1 MTLRWV
7 PALRRSCPD
16 DASHRRKDAAPRPG
30 QEAAICRS
38 RHPQIG
44 RDISAGRRL
53 LDQQRV
59 LGYDPTMKTQ
69 TIEIDEDTATA
80 LKQRAQ
86 ERGVTVPE
94 LVAELVTLA
103 ASPVDADADD
113 VAELD
118 RRWNAFEAQGSVA
131 TNEDVVR
138 WLQTWGT
145 PRVFHAREA
154 RDRGRAPPPSNRLR
168 HPAEEKEGLRCRL
181 SICRSRAPHLVVPAQ
196 CSLTRR
202 RPALTGRSV
211 FQSDNEVW
219 CAKRTP

>member
-1 MTLRWV
+1 MLRIAGRTL
-7 PALRRSCPD
+7 
-16 DASHRRKDAAPRPG
+16 HRVRDTMPPSAGRATLKS
-30 QEAAICRS
+30 AAIS
-38 RHPQIG
+38 
-44 RDISAGRRL
+44 SGRRL

-103 ASPVDADADD
+103 ASPADADADD

-145 PRVFHAREA
+145 STFRSWHKRFRARQE
-154 RDRGRAPPPSNRLR
+154 
-168 HPAEEKEGLRCRL
+168 
-181 SICRSRAPHLVVPAQ
+181 IRS
-196 CSLTRR
+196 S
-202 RPALTGRSV
+202 S
-211 FQSDNEVW
+211 
-219 CAKRTP
+219 